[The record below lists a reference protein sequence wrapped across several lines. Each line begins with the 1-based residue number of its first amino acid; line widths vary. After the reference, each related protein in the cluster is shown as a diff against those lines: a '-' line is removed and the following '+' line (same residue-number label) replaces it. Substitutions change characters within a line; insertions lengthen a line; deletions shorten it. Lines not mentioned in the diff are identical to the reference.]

1 MTSHLLLHFTF
12 IHSHTKNMTSQIRTE
27 WNRRKTGKQK
37 KVGKEHAFSK
47 NWILLNNFFYICYNH
62 LPDSWAFWTSLAILN
77 ESQFALTANQTLHTH
92 RKWVDATHNFILF
105 FLSKKWKKLLKSMIN
120 VQHCMILHNVML
132 CNNH

>member
-92 RKWVDATHNFILF
+92 THRGNEWMRLITLYYF
-105 FLSKKWKKLLKSMIN
+105 SYQRNERNYWSPWSMCSIAWY
-120 VQHCMILHNVML
+120 CTM
-132 CNNH
+132 